1 MHYSQRQQTTAT
13 PIVEGFGRNY
23 SHLKAIWQMGAEEQ
37 GIGQSKG
44 RYRVIPRVLVFVTHG
59 TSLLLLKG
67 APDKRIW
74 PNLYNGIG
82 GHVER
87 GEDIQAAALR
97 EIQEEV
103 GLEEIDDLRLRGIIH
118 IDARDPA
125 TGIMLF
131 VFTAASPTQKI
142 SPSPEGIPEWVDW
155 YELPGESLVPDLEM
169 LLAHINAMDT
179 GEPPFFARY
188 WYDDTDKL
196 QTTFT
201 PGITAPTNPANAG
214 QESGR

>member
-1 MHYSQRQQTTAT
+1 
-13 PIVEGFGRNY
+13 
-23 SHLKAIWQMGAEEQ
+23 MGAEEQ

-131 VFTAASPTQKI
+131 VFTAASLTREI
-142 SPSPEGIPEWVDW
+142 SPSPEGIPEWVDRR
-155 YELPGESLVPDLEM
+155 ELPGGSLVPDLEM
-169 LLAHINAMDT
+169 LLTHINTMDAR
-179 GEPPFFARY
+179 EPPFFARY
-188 WYDDTDKL
+188 WYDDADEL
-196 QTTFT
+196 QATFT
-201 PGITAPTNPANAG
+201 PDTTMPTNPANAG

>member
-1 MHYSQRQQTTAT
+1 
-13 PIVEGFGRNY
+13 
-23 SHLKAIWQMGAEEQ
+23 MGAEEQ
-37 GIGQSKG
+37 GIEQSKG

-59 TSLLLLKG
+59 PNLLLLKG

-82 GHVER
+82 GHIER
-87 GEDIQAAALR
+87 GEDVQAAALR

-131 VFTAASPTQKI
+131 VFTAASPTREI
-142 SPSPEGIPEWVDW
+142 SPSPEGIPEWVNW
-155 YELPGESLVPDLEM
+155 RELPGESLVPDLEM
-169 LLAHINAMDT
+169 LLMHINAMDAR
-179 GEPPFFARY
+179 EPPFFARY
-188 WYDDTDKL
+188 WYDDADEL
-196 QTTFT
+196 QAAFT
-201 PGITAPTNPANAG
+201 PGATIPSNPTEAG
-214 QESGR
+214 RESGR